1 MKREEAE
8 RERDR
13 LAIERPDSTWILHD
27 VGAGEWEVVR
37 IGLKPPAAKGAH
49 VESPPKGRDGR
60 PIEPV

>member
-27 VGAGEWEVVR
+27 VGGGEWEVVR
-37 IGLKPPAAKGAH
+37 IGLKPPEPKAAH
-49 VESPPKGRDGR
+49 VETKPKRLDG
-60 PIEPV
+60 PIEPI